1 MTEQYN
7 VSLLKQLPT
16 PQLDA
21 MLRAELEKDVPDEQT
36 VRNILRILRQREADV
51 PVAHNA
57 RVDAA
62 WKTYEK
68 KVRHAA
74 SGFRRR
80 MLQAAAILAL
90 CCVFFFALPQQASAG
105 SLFDRIAAWTEG
117 IFQLF
122 SRSEAKDIREPY
134 IFRTEHPGLQ
144 ALYDTVAE
152 QGVAVPVVPMWLD
165 DEFALADCKIISTP
179 TTIKVL
185 SAFSGNH
192 NEAVF
197 EFNIYSDNIPREF
210 HKDTQ
215 QAIKYENSGIDH
227 YIFENNGLWTVVW
240 ARDNIEGFITIDCPE
255 DSVYRIIDSIYSME
269 D

>member
-144 ALYDTVAE
+144 ALYDAVAE

-165 DEFALADCKIISTP
+165 ERYQLDYCDISITP
-179 TTIKVL
+179 ITTKVL
-185 SAFSGNH
+185 AFFTDG
-192 NEAVF
+192 EA
-197 EFNIYSDNIPREF
+197 EIAYELNIYSSNIPRDF
-210 HKDTQ
+210 HKNTQ
-215 QAIKYENSGIDH
+215 QAKKYENSGIDH